1 MVLSYTDAMK
11 NSKERMCVFYV
22 GIDALA
28 GINFVAFH
36 NWQASAVAGV
46 EKYS

>member
-1 MVLSYTDAMK
+1 MFA
-11 NSKERMCVFYV
+11 
-22 GIDALA
+22 IDVLA
-28 GINFVAFH
+28 GINFVSFH